1 MHNPD
6 SVEQITRQEN
16 IERQFNRKHIDGY
29 IKKELEALPEMEAK
43 IEQGVGLLVQY
54 MSQDYYASKNAR
66 IAQLQGMDL
75 HSLVLSIFMGV
86 AYCIR
91 PELFTAVTSQLASRL
106 KMSDK
111 VAAIQTI
118 AEILAV
124 LCNTDVFD
132 ITKEGR
138 DASLK
143 VISRIP
149 LSASL
154 VSYIENSQYL
164 PPMVC
169 RPLPLENNYSSGY
182 LTHNDSLILGSGNH
196 HEGDI
201 CLDVINLL
209 NQVPLRLDTE
219 FLSTFEEQPTF
230 ALDTQEQRE
239 SWDRYKRQSYDFYLM
254 LAQYGNQFYLTHKVD
269 KRGRIYSQGYHVT
282 TQGTAFKKA
291 SIELAQEEII
301 NGVPTCSNTTLS

>member
-16 IERQFNRKHIDGY
+16 IEKTYNRKHIDGY
-29 IKKELEALPEMEAK
+29 IRKEIEALPEIEAK
-43 IEQGVGLLVQY
+43 IEQGVELLVHY
-54 MSQDYYASKNAR
+54 MNQDYYDSKNAR

-86 AYCIR
+86 AYCVY
-91 PELFTAVTSQLASRL
+91 PTLFTAVTSQLASRL

-132 ITKEGR
+132 ITKESR

-209 NQVPLRLDTE
+209 NQVPLRLDTD

-230 ALDTQEQRE
+230 ELDTQEQRVQ
-239 SWDRYKRQSYDFYLM
+239 WDRFKRQSYDFYLM
-254 LAQYGNQFYLTHKVD
+254 LAQYGNQFYLCHKVD
-269 KRGRIYSQGYHVT
+269 KRGRLYAQGYHVST
-282 TQGTAFKKA
+282 MGSAFKKA
-291 SIELAQEEII
+291 SIELAQEEVI
-301 NGVPTCSNTTLS
+301 NGVPLCSNTTPL

>member
-16 IERQFNRKHIDGY
+16 IEHQYSRKHIDGY
-29 IKKELEALPEMEAK
+29 IRKEIEALPEMEAK
-43 IEQGVGLLVQY
+43 IEQGVTLLVQY
-54 MSQDYYASKNAR
+54 MGQDYYESKNAR
-66 IAQLQGMDL
+66 VAQLQGIDL
-75 HSLVLSIFMGV
+75 HSLVLTIFMGV
-86 AYCIR
+86 AYCVQ
-91 PELFTAVTSQLASRL
+91 PALFTAITSQLASRL
-106 KMSDK
+106 KMNDK

-132 ITKEGR
+132 IVKEGR
-138 DASLK
+138 DSSLK
-143 VISRIP
+143 VVSRIP
-149 LSASL
+149 LSQDL
-154 VSYIENSQYL
+154 IGYIENSQYL

-169 RPLPLENNYSSGY
+169 HPLPLETNYSSGY

-201 CLDVINLL
+201 CRDVLNLL

-230 ALDTQEQRE
+230 ELTTQAQLDD
-239 SWDRYKRQSYDFYLM
+239 WDRYKRQSYEFYLM
-254 LAQYGNQFYLTHKVD
+254 LAQYGNVFFLTHKVD
-269 KRGRIYSQGYHVT
+269 KRGRIYCSGYHVS
-282 TQGTAFKKA
+282 TQGSAFKKA
-291 SIELAQEEII
+291 SIELAQEEVI
-301 NGVPTCSNTTLS
+301 NGVPT

>member
-43 IEQGVGLLVQY
+43 IEQGVELLVQY
-54 MSQDYYASKNAR
+54 MNQDYYESKNAR

-75 HSLVLSIFMGV
+75 HSLVLSIYMGV
-86 AYCIR
+86 AYCVH
-91 PELFTAVTSQLASRL
+91 PELFTSVTAQLASRL

-132 ITKEGR
+132 INKAGR

-201 CLDVINLL
+201 CRDVLHL
-209 NQVPLRLDTE
+209 MNQVPLRLDTE

-230 ALDTQEQRE
+230 DLETQEQRE
-239 SWDRYKRQSYDFYLM
+239 LWDRYKRQSYDFYLL

-269 KRGRIYSQGYHVT
+269 KRGRIYAQGYHVT

-301 NGVPTCSNTTLS
+301 NGVPT